1 MKRFAFYV
9 SNEATRLKKTL
20 QMYKSI
26 KLLKQIEFVLIDNC
40 DNSQLKNICKDME
53 IAYYEVNLKKHE
65 NKYIS
70 DMFLKY
76 LEKHNVDN
84 AFIFSDKILTG
95 KLLIKY
101 KNRIINF
108 HPSILP
114 AYKGLYAIDKAL
126 ASNSLLLGNSA
137 HIVTEEIDGGTIIMQ
152 NLFPAIKFKNYDEVL
167 DKQIYMLLQIMIWIQ
182 QDRLYIDKNDKV
194 FILNAHYEIQEFIP
208 NLEIKE
214 GKI

>member
-1 MKRFAFYV
+1 MRSFAFYV

-70 DMFLKY
+70 DIFLKY

-167 DKQIYMLLQIMIWIQ
+167 DKQIYMLLQIFF
-182 QDRLYIDKNDKV
+182 L
-194 FILNAHYEIQEFIP
+194 L
-208 NLEIKE
+208 LLL
-214 GKI
+214 